1 MKITAPTED
10 GVRELGYELGIDM
23 SDEDVGFFHELLGDG
38 LHAAY
43 GPLDAENDY
52 LPEVKYPRTPGYQ
65 PGPAEDPL
73 GAWYYKTNIKG
84 APRGKLKGKRVAL
97 KDNVCLAGVPMMC
110 GASTMEGYVPDIDA
124 TIVTR
129 ILDAGGKI
137 AGKTNCEYFCFSG
150 SSHTNAIADTHNPYQ
165 RGITAGGSSS
175 GSAAAVASGD
185 VEMAIGGDQAGSIRN
200 PASFCGLYGMKAT
213 WGLVPYSGVSQ

>member
-1 MKITAPTED
+1 MKIIAPTED

-129 ILDAGGKI
+129 ILDAGGEI